1 MLSVE
6 EALAAVLERALAL
19 PPARVSLAKAVARR
33 LAEDV
38 QAPEPIPPFDKSLM
52 DGFALSR
59 AALDAIAAAGSL
71 RLPVTERIVAGEVP
85 RFPAGERSTSRVM
98 TGAPIPEGTDA
109 VVPVEDVT
117 FGEGDEGPWAEFS
130 AATARPGKHVLRQ
143 GEVIGAGEVVL
154 PAGETIR
161 ATHVGLLAELGY
173 VEPLVQR
180 APRVAILSTG
190 DELVDPS
197 QTPGPGQIRNSNGSL
212 LKALVESAG
221 AETIDL
227 GIARDTEGELREK
240 VARGLEADVLMLSGG
255 VSAGMLDLVPQT
267 LASLGAQQVFHKL
280 KLKPGKPLWFGTR
293 ERTLVFGFPGN
304 PVSTLIGF
312 VLFGSPALRALSGDL
327 SPAPRLV
334 EATLTKSHAQRGDRP
349 TYWPGRL
356 IASGGGSACVEPLPW
371 KGSADQTAYALADC
385 LIVFPAGDREWK
397 AGAHVLCLPLSSDV
411 RA

>member
-6 EALAAVLERALAL
+6 EALAAVLQRALPL
-19 PPARVSLAKAVARR
+19 PPARVPLAKSVGRR

-38 QAPEPIPPFDKSLM
+38 RAPEPIPPFDKSLM

-59 AALDAIAAAGSL
+59 SAIDAIAAAGSL

-98 TGAPIPEGTDA
+98 TGAPIPEGTNG
-109 VVPVEDVT
+109 VVPVEDVV
-117 FGEGDEGPWAEFS
+117 FGDDDERPWAEFV
-130 AATARPGKHVLRQ
+130 AATARPGKHILRQ

-154 PAGETIR
+154 PAGEIVR

-173 VEPLVQR
+173 VEPLVQP
-180 APRVAILSTG
+180 APKVAILSTG

-212 LKALVESAG
+212 LKALVESLG
-221 AETIDL
+221 TETIDL
-227 GIARDTEGELREK
+227 GIARDVESELK
-240 VARGLEADVLMLSGG
+240 DKISQGLEADVLMLSGG
-255 VSAGMLDLVPQT
+255 VSAGVLDLVPQT
-267 LASLGAQQVFHKL
+267 LASLGVQEVFHKL

-304 PVSTLIGF
+304 PVSTLIGM
-312 VLFGSPALRALSGDL
+312 VLFGRPALRALSADP
-327 SPAPRLV
+327 SPAGSSFG
-334 EATLTKSHAQRGDRP
+334 AALTKPHAQRGARP
-349 TYWPGRL
+349 TYWPGRQVRGKGEFP
-356 IASGGGSACVEPLPW
+356 AVEPLPW

-397 AGAHVLCLPLSSDV
+397 EGEFLPCV
-411 RA
+411 RL

>member
-6 EALAAVLERALAL
+6 EALAAVLERALPL
-19 PPARVSLAKAVARR
+19 PPARMPLAKSVGRR
-33 LAEDV
+33 LAEEV
-38 QAPEPIPPFDKSLM
+38 TAPDPIPPFDKSLM

-59 AALDAIAAAGSL
+59 PALDAVAAAGSL

-85 RFPAGERSTSRVM
+85 RFPAGDRATSRVM
-98 TGAPIPEGTDA
+98 TGAPIPEGTNA
-109 VVPVEDVT
+109 VVPVEDVL
-117 FGEGDEGPWAEFS
+117 FGDGENGPWAEFS

-143 GEVIGAGEVVL
+143 GEVVGAGEVVL
-154 PAGETIR
+154 PAGTIVR

-173 VEPLVQR
+173 VEPLVQ
-180 APRVAILSTG
+180 PTPKVAILSTG

-197 QTPGPGQIRNSNGSL
+197 QTPGAGQIRNSNGSL

-227 GIARDTEGELREK
+227 GIARDSEGDLK
-240 VARGLEADVLMLSGG
+240 AKIARGLDADVLMLSGG
-255 VSAGMLDLVPQT
+255 VSAGVLDLVPQT
-267 LASLGAQQVFHKL
+267 LASLGTQEVFHKL

-312 VLFGSPALRALSGDL
+312 VLFGAPALRALSDDQ
-327 SPAPRLV
+327 SPAPRLF
-334 EATLTKSHAQRGDRP
+334 EATLTKPHAQRGDRP

-356 IASGGGSACVEPLPW
+356 VATGKGSAAVEPLPW

-385 LIVFPAGDREWK
+385 LIVFPAGDREWSEGENVK
-397 AGAHVLCLPLSSDV
+397 CLKFC
-411 RA
+411 

>member
-6 EALAAVLERALAL
+6 EALAAVLDRAKPL
-19 PPARVSLAKAVARR
+19 PPARVPLGKAVGRR
-33 LAEDV
+33 LAEDAK
-38 QAPEPIPPFDKSLM
+38 APEPIPPFDKSLM
-52 DGFALSR
+52 DGFALSL
-59 AALDAIAAAGSL
+59 AALDAVAAAGTL

-98 TGAPIPEGTDA
+98 TGAPVPDGTNA
-109 VVPVEDVT
+109 VVPVEDVQ
-117 FGEGDEGPWAEFS
+117 FGEGDEGPWAEFVT
-130 AATARPGKHVLRQ
+130 ATARPGKHVLRQ
-143 GEVIGAGEVVL
+143 GEIVGAGQVVL
-154 PAGETIR
+154 PAGETLR

-173 VEPLVQR
+173 VQPLVQH
-180 APRVAILSTG
+180 APKVAVLSTG

-227 GIARDTEGELREK
+227 GIARDTEDDLREK
-240 VARGLEADVLMLSGG
+240 IARGLEADVLMLSGG
-255 VSAGMLDLVPQT
+255 VSAGVLDLVPQT
-267 LASLGAQQVFHKL
+267 LASLGAQEVFHKL

-312 VLFGSPALRALSGDL
+312 VLFGAPALRALRGDS
-327 SPAPRLV
+327 SPAPRLF
-334 EATLTKSHAQRGDRP
+334 EATLTKPHVQRGDRP

-356 IASGGGSACVEPLPW
+356 IATDGEKSRVEPLPW

-385 LIVFPAGDREWK
+385 LIVFPAGDREWN
-397 AGAHVLCLPLSSDV
+397 DREQV
-411 RA
+411 RCIRLDSF